1 MKIDIFKEKYLDL
14 LIINNTSISYF
25 KITQEK
31 TKIKVLKS
39 ERVEAKIFS
48 QGVFYFT
55 NLEPALQV
63 ILKKH
68 KLTELGIILNL
79 PNIIFQKINL
89 AGTTGVKEALFNY
102 LKTNFPLPI
111 EKYSLFY
118 KQEKYK
124 SLPTLST
131 FNVFLI
137 SREIIDSLLAVIEK
151 YGLIPI
157 FISPSVE
164 IFFQYLLN
172 KTLLDFNEE
181 YLIFLLEENNLL
193 AFLIRNLRLEKVI
206 LEEYDP
212 EKINLDLLIS
222 RIYDFLKSEL
232 KPTTK
237 IIFFMEKKDFP
248 EIVQQKIFFPAPTI
262 NVFLEGGYFAFNNV
276 LAGKQIIDFSPLKNY
291 TAYFLNRVP
300 SIVVFL
306 FIYLFIL
313 SFLISISF
321 FVFQNIFTKESR
333 KLASQIPSLSFKENL
348 QNQLEILKKIA
359 SELKPDL
366 FFKFSSLEK
375 IKNLPGFESLN
386 FSSQGMVFSLKVED
400 KEAEKIK
407 FQISRDFPNSK
418 LIEESTMENKVLLKY
433 SF

>member
-39 ERVEAKIFS
+39 ERVEARIFS

-79 PNIIFQKINL
+79 PNIIFQRITL
-89 AGTTGVKEALFNY
+89 AGTTGVKEALLNY

-124 SLPTLST
+124 ALPTLST

-137 SREIIDSLLAVIEK
+137 SKEIIDSLLAVIEK

-164 IFFQYLLN
+164 IFFQYLLH
-172 KTLLDFNEE
+172 KTVLDFNEE
-181 YLIFLLEENNLL
+181 YLIFLLEENTLL
-193 AFLIRNLRLEKVI
+193 AFLIRSLRLEKVI
-206 LEEYDP
+206 LEEYNP
-212 EKINLDLLIS
+212 EKINFDLLIS
-222 RIYDFLKSEL
+222 RIYDFLKPEL

-237 IIFFMEKKDFP
+237 IIFFMEKRDFP
-248 EIVQQKIFFPAPTI
+248 EIVQQKMFFPSPTI

-276 LAGKQIIDFSPLKNY
+276 LAEKQIIDFSPLKNY
-291 TAYFLNRVP
+291 TAYFLNRLP
-300 SIVVFL
+300 SIIIFL
-306 FIYLFIL
+306 SVYLL
-313 SFLISISF
+313 ALLFLISISF
-321 FVFQNIFTKESR
+321 FVFQNIFKKES
-333 KLASQIPSLSFKENL
+333 KSLASEIKTISPKENV
-348 QNQLEILKKIA
+348 QAQLENLKKIT
-359 SELKPDL
+359 SELNQDL
-366 FFKFSSLEK
+366 FSKFSSLEK

-386 FSSQGMVFSLKVED
+386 FSSQSLVFSLKVED

-407 FQISRDFPNSK
+407 FQISQDFPNSK
-418 LIEESTMENKVLLKY
+418 LIEETTMENMVLLKY

>member
-1 MKIDIFKEKYLDL
+1 MKIDIFKEKYFDL
-14 LIINNTSISYF
+14 LIINSRSLGYF

-31 TKIKVLKS
+31 TKIKILKS

-79 PNIIFQKINL
+79 PNIIFQRITL
-89 AGTTGVKEALFNY
+89 AGTTGVKEALLNY

-124 SLPTLST
+124 ALPTLST

-137 SREIIDSLLAVIEK
+137 SKEIIDSLLAVIEK

-164 IFFQYLLN
+164 IFFQYLLH
-172 KTLLDFNEE
+172 KTILDFNEE
-181 YLIFLLEENNLL
+181 YLIFLLEENTLL

-206 LEEYDP
+206 LEEYNP
-212 EKINLDLLIS
+212 AKINLDLLIS
-222 RIYDFLKSEL
+222 RIYDFLKPEL
-232 KPTTK
+232 KSTTK
-237 IIFFMEKKDFP
+237 IIFFTEKKDFP
-248 EIVQQKIFFPAPTI
+248 EIVQQKMFFPSPPI
-262 NVFLEGGYFAFNNV
+262 NVFLEGGYFAFMNV
-276 LAGKQIIDFSPLKNY
+276 FAEKQIIDFSPLKNY
-291 TAYFLNRVP
+291 TAYFLNRLP
-300 SIVVFL
+300 SIIIFL
-306 FIYLFIL
+306 SVYLFIL
-313 SFLISISF
+313 LFLISISF
-321 FVFQNIFTKESR
+321 FSFQSIFKKEIK
-333 KLASQIPSLSFKENL
+333 KLSAEIKTISSKEDV
-348 QNQLEILKKIA
+348 QAQLENLKKIT
-359 SELKPDL
+359 SELNQNL
-366 FFKFSSLEK
+366 FFKFSSLKK

-386 FSSQGMVFSLKVED
+386 FSSGGFVFSLRVEN
-400 KEAEKIK
+400 KNVEKIK
-407 FQISRDFPNSK
+407 FQISREFPNSK
-418 LIEESTMENKVLLKY
+418 LIEETVMENKVLLKY

>member
-14 LIINNTSISYF
+14 LIINNTSIIYF

-68 KLTELGIILNL
+68 QLTELGIILNL
-79 PNIIFQKINL
+79 PNIVFQRINL
-89 AGTTGVKEALFNY
+89 TTATAVKEALLNY

-124 SLPTLST
+124 ALPTLST

-137 SREIIDSLLAVIEK
+137 SKEIIDSLLAVVEK

-157 FISPSVE
+157 FISPSIE

-172 KTLLDFNEE
+172 KTFLDFNEE
-181 YLIFLLEENNLL
+181 YLIFLLEENTLL

-222 RIYDFLKSEL
+222 RIYNFLKPEL
-232 KPTTK
+232 QPTTK
-237 IIFFMEKKDFP
+237 IIFFMEKRDFP
-248 EIVQQKIFFPAPTI
+248 EITQQKMFFPSPAI
-262 NVFLEGGYFAFNNV
+262 NVFIEGGYFAFMNV
-276 LAGKQIIDFSPLKNY
+276 LAEKQIIDFSPLKNY
-291 TAYFLNRVP
+291 TAYFLNRLP
-300 SIVVFL
+300 SIIIFL
-306 FIYLFIL
+306 SLYLLIL
-313 SFLISISF
+313 LFLISISF
-321 FVFQNIFTKESR
+321 FVFQNIFKREDK
-333 KLASQIPSLSFKENL
+333 KLASEIKTISPKKDVQV
-348 QNQLEILKKIA
+348 QLENLKKITLDL
-359 SELKPDL
+359 SPDL
-366 FFKFSSLEK
+366 FSKFSSLEK
-375 IKNLPGFESLN
+375 IKNLRGFESLN
-386 FSSQGMVFSLKVED
+386 LSSQRMVFSLKVEN

-407 FQISRDFPNSK
+407 FQISQDFPNSK
-418 LIEESTMENKVLLKY
+418 LIEETTMENKVILKY

>member
-1 MKIDIFKEKYLDL
+1 MKIDIFNEKYFDL
-14 LIINNTSISYF
+14 LIINGSGLSYF

-55 NLEPALQV
+55 NLETALQV

-79 PNIIFQKINL
+79 PNIIFQRITL
-89 AGTTGVKEALFNY
+89 AGTTGAKEALLNY

-124 SLPTLST
+124 ALPTLST

-137 SREIIDSLLAVIEK
+137 SKEIIDSLLAVIEK

-172 KTLLDFNEE
+172 KTILDFNEE
-181 YLIFLLEENNLL
+181 YLIFLLEKNTLL

-206 LEEYDP
+206 LEEYNP
-212 EKINLDLLIS
+212 AKINLDLLIS
-222 RIYDFLKSEL
+222 RIYDFLKPEL

-248 EIVQQKIFFPAPTI
+248 EITQQKMFFPSPTI

-276 LAGKQIIDFSPLKNY
+276 LAEKQIIDFSPLKNY
-291 TAYFLNRVP
+291 TAYFLNRLP
-300 SIVVFL
+300 SIII
-306 FIYLFIL
+306 FISMYLLIL
-313 SFLISISF
+313 LFLISISF
-321 FVFQNIFTKESR
+321 LVFHNIFKKEGE
-333 KLASQIPSLSFKENL
+333 KLASEIKTISPKEDVVA
-348 QNQLEILKKIA
+348 QLENFKKIT
-359 SELKPDL
+359 SEINQIL
-366 FFKFSSLEK
+366 FLKFSSLEK
-375 IKNLPGFESLN
+375 IKNLSGFESLN
-386 FSSQGMVFSLKVED
+386 FSSGGFVFSLKVED
-400 KEAEKIK
+400 EEAEKIK
-407 FQISRDFPNSK
+407 FQISQDFPNSK
-418 LIEESTMENKVLLKY
+418 LIEETTMENMVLLKY

>member
-1 MKIDIFKEKYLDL
+1 MKIDIFNEKYFDL
-14 LIINNTSISYF
+14 LIINGSNISYF

-39 ERVEAKIFS
+39 ERVEVKIFS
-48 QGVFYFT
+48 QGVFYFA

-79 PNIIFQKINL
+79 PNIIFQRINL
-89 AGTTGVKEALFNY
+89 TGAIGAKEALLNY

-124 SLPTLST
+124 ALPTLST

-137 SREIIDSLLAVIEK
+137 SKEIIDSLLAVIEK
-151 YGLIPI
+151 YSLIPI

-172 KTLLDFNEE
+172 KTILDFNEE
-181 YLIFLLEENNLL
+181 YLIFLLEENTLL

-212 EKINLDLLIS
+212 AKINLNLLIS
-222 RIYDFLKSEL
+222 RIYDFLKPEL

-248 EIVQQKIFFPAPTI
+248 EITQQKMFFPSPTI
-262 NVFLEGGYFAFNNV
+262 NVFLEGGYFAFNSV
-276 LAGKQIIDFSPLKNY
+276 LAEKQIIDFSPLKNY
-291 TAYFLNRVP
+291 TAYFLNRLP
-300 SIVVFL
+300 SIVIFL
-306 FIYLFIL
+306 SAYLLIL
-313 SFLISISF
+313 LFLISSSF
-321 FVFQNIFTKESR
+321 LVFQSIFKKESK
-333 KLASQIPSLSFKENL
+333 KLASEIKTITPEEDVQV
-348 QNQLEILKKIA
+348 QLENLKKIT
-359 SELKPDL
+359 SKINLDI
-366 FFKFSSLEK
+366 FYKFSYLEK

-386 FSSQGMVFSLKVED
+386 FSSQRAVFSLKIENQ
-400 KEAEKIK
+400 EAEKIK
-407 FQISRDFPNSK
+407 FQISKNFPHSK
-418 LIEESTMENKVLLKY
+418 LIEENTVENKVLLKY

>member
-14 LIINNTSISYF
+14 LIINNTNISYF

-39 ERVEAKIFS
+39 EMVETKIFS

-68 KLTELGIILNL
+68 QLTELGIILNL
-79 PNIIFQKINL
+79 PNIVFQRINL
-89 AGTTGVKEALFNY
+89 TTATTVKEALLNY
-102 LKTNFPLPI
+102 LKTNFPFPI

-118 KQEKYK
+118 KQERYK
-124 SLPTLST
+124 ALPTLST

-137 SREIIDSLLAVIEK
+137 SKEIIDSLLSVVQK

-157 FISPSVE
+157 FISPSIE

-172 KTLLDFNEE
+172 KTFLDFNEE
-181 YLIFLLEENNLL
+181 YLIFLLEENTLL

-206 LEEYDP
+206 LKEYDP
-212 EKINLDLLIS
+212 EKINLDLIIS
-222 RIYDFLKSEL
+222 RIYNFLKPEL
-232 KPTTK
+232 QPTTK
-237 IIFFMEKKDFP
+237 IIFFMEKRDFP
-248 EIVQQKIFFPAPTI
+248 EITQQKMFFSSPTI
-262 NVFLEGGYFAFNNV
+262 NVFLEGGYFAFMNI
-276 LAGKQIIDFSPLKNY
+276 LAEKQIIDFSPLKNY
-291 TAYFLNRVP
+291 TAYFLNRLP
-300 SIVVFL
+300 AIVIFL
-306 FIYLFIL
+306 SAYLLIL
-313 SFLISISF
+313 LFLISISF
-321 FVFQNIFTKESR
+321 FVFQNIFKKEN
-333 KLASQIPSLSFKENL
+333 KNLASEIKTISPKEDVGA
-348 QNQLEILKKIA
+348 QLENLKKIT
-359 SELKPDL
+359 SEINPD
-366 FFKFSSLEK
+366 FFSKFSSLEK

-386 FSSQGMVFSLKVED
+386 FSSQGLVFSLKVEN

-407 FQISRDFPNSK
+407 FQISHDFSNSK
-418 LIEESTMENKVLLKY
+418 LIEESILENKVLLKY

>member
-1 MKIDIFKEKYLDL
+1 MKIDIFKAKYFDL
-14 LIINNTSISYF
+14 LIINGSNISYF

-39 ERVEAKIFS
+39 EKVEAKIFS

-79 PNIIFQKINL
+79 PNIIFQRITL
-89 AGTTGVKEALFNY
+89 TGTTGVKEALLNY

-124 SLPTLST
+124 DLPTLST

-137 SREIIDSLLAVIEK
+137 SKEIIDSLLAVIEK

-172 KTLLDFNEE
+172 KTILDFNEE
-181 YLIFLLEENNLL
+181 YLVFLLEENTLL

-248 EIVQQKIFFPAPTI
+248 EIVQQKMFFPSPTI
-262 NVFLEGGYFAFNNV
+262 NVFLEGGYFVFNNV
-276 LAGKQIIDFSPLKNY
+276 LAEKQIIDFSPLKNY
-291 TAYFLNRVP
+291 TAYFLNRLP
-300 SIVVFL
+300 SIIIFL
-306 FIYLFIL
+306 SMYLLIL
-313 SFLISISF
+313 LFLISISF
-321 FVFQNIFTKESR
+321 FVFQNIFKKESK
-333 KLASQIPSLSFKENL
+333 KLASEIKTISPNENIKT
-348 QNQLEILKKIA
+348 QLENFTKIT
-359 SELKPDL
+359 SEINPNL
-366 FFKFSSLEK
+366 FSKFSSLEK
-375 IKNLPGFESLN
+375 IKNLPGFEFLN
-386 FSSQGMVFSLKVED
+386 FSSQGIVFSLRVED

-407 FQISRDFPNSK
+407 FQISQDFPNSK
-418 LIEESTMENKVLLKY
+418 LIEESTVENKVLLKY

>member
-31 TKIKVLKS
+31 TKIKVLIS
-39 ERVEAKIFS
+39 ERVETKIFS

-79 PNIIFQKINL
+79 PNIIFQRINL

-124 SLPTLST
+124 ALPTLST

-137 SREIIDSLLAVIEK
+137 SKEVIDSLLAVIEK
-151 YGLIPI
+151 YDLIPI

-172 KTLLDFNEE
+172 KALLDFNEE

-276 LAGKQIIDFSPLKNY
+276 LAEKQIIDFSPLKNY

-306 FIYLFIL
+306 SIYLFIL

>member
-39 ERVEAKIFS
+39 EKVEAKIFS

-124 SLPTLST
+124 ALPTLST

-137 SREIIDSLLAVIEK
+137 SKEVIDSLLAVIEK
-151 YGLIPI
+151 YDLIPI

-172 KTLLDFNEE
+172 KALLDFNEE
-181 YLIFLLEENNLL
+181 YLIFLLEENTLL
-193 AFLIRNLRLEKVI
+193 AFLISNLRLERVI
-206 LEEYDP
+206 LEEYNP
-212 EKINLDLLIS
+212 GKIDLDLLIS

-237 IIFFMEKKDFP
+237 IIFFMEKKDFS

-276 LAGKQIIDFSPLKNY
+276 LAEKQIIDFSPLKNY

-306 FIYLFIL
+306 SIYLFIL

>member
-79 PNIIFQKINL
+79 PNIIFQRINL
-89 AGTTGVKEALFNY
+89 VGTTGVKEALLNY

-118 KQEKYK
+118 KREKYK

-172 KTLLDFNEE
+172 KALLDFNEE
-181 YLIFLLEENNLL
+181 YLIFLLEENTLL
-193 AFLIRNLRLEKVI
+193 ALLISNLRLERVI
-206 LEEYDP
+206 LEEYNP
-212 EKINLDLLIS
+212 EKIGLDLLIS

-276 LAGKQIIDFSPLKNY
+276 LAEKQIIDFSPLKNY

-306 FIYLFIL
+306 SIYLFIL

>member
-1 MKIDIFKEKYLDL
+1 MIIDIFKEKYLDL

-39 ERVEAKIFS
+39 EKVEAKIFS

-79 PNIIFQKINL
+79 PNIIFQRINL
-89 AGTTGVKEALFNY
+89 TGTTGVKEALLNY

-124 SLPTLST
+124 TLPTLSS
-131 FNVFLI
+131 FNVFLV
-137 SREIIDSLLAVIEK
+137 SKEIIDSLLAVIEK
-151 YGLIPI
+151 YNLIPI

-164 IFFQYLLN
+164 IFFQYLLS
-172 KTLLDFNEE
+172 KTILSFNEE
-181 YLIFLLEENNLL
+181 YLIFLLEENTLL
-193 AFLIRNLRLEKVI
+193 VFLIRNLRLEKVI

-222 RIYDFLKSEL
+222 RIYNFFKPEL
-232 KPTTK
+232 QSTTK
-237 IIFFMEKKDFP
+237 IIFFMEKRDFL
-248 EIVQQKIFFPAPTI
+248 EITQQKIFFPSPTI
-262 NVFLEGGYFAFNNV
+262 NVFLEGSYFAFMNV
-276 LAGKQIIDFSPLKNY
+276 FAEKQIIDFSPLKNY
-291 TAYFLNRVP
+291 TAYFLNRLP

-306 FIYLFIL
+306 STYLLIL
-313 SFLISISF
+313 LFLISISF
-321 FVFQNIFTKESR
+321 FVFQNIFKKESK
-333 KLASQIPSLSFKENL
+333 KLASEIKTIAPNENIKT
-348 QNQLEILKKIA
+348 QLENFTKIT
-359 SELKPDL
+359 SEINPDL
-366 FFKFSSLEK
+366 FSKFSSLDK

-386 FSSQGMVFSLKVED
+386 FSSQGMIFSLMVEN

-407 FQISRDFPNSK
+407 FQISQDFPNSK
-418 LIEESTMENKVLLKY
+418 LIEETTLDNKVLLKY

>member
-1 MKIDIFKEKYLDL
+1 MKIDIFKEKYFDL
-14 LIINNTSISYF
+14 LIINSRGLSYF

-31 TKIKVLKS
+31 TKIKILKS
-39 ERVEAKIFS
+39 ERVEARIFS

-79 PNIIFQKINL
+79 PNIIFQRITL
-89 AGTTGVKEALFNY
+89 AGVTGAKEALLNY

-124 SLPTLST
+124 ALPALST

-137 SREIIDSLLAVIEK
+137 SKEIIDSLLAVIEK

-164 IFFQYLLN
+164 IFFQYLLH
-172 KTLLDFNEE
+172 KTILDFNEE
-181 YLIFLLEENNLL
+181 YLVFLLEENTLL

-222 RIYDFLKSEL
+222 RIYDFLKPEL
-232 KPTTK
+232 KTTTK
-237 IIFFMEKKDFP
+237 IIFFMEKRDFP
-248 EIVQQKIFFPAPTI
+248 EIVQQKMFFPSPTI

-276 LAGKQIIDFSPLKNY
+276 LAEKQIIDFSPLKNY
-291 TAYFLNRVP
+291 TAYFLNRLP
-300 SIVVFL
+300 SIIIFL
-306 FIYLFIL
+306 STYLFVL
-313 SFLISISF
+313 LFLISISF
-321 FVFQNIFTKESR
+321 FVFQNIFKKESK
-333 KLASQIPSLSFKENL
+333 KLVSEIKTISPKEDIMS
-348 QNQLEILKKIA
+348 QLENFKKIT
-359 SELKPDL
+359 SEINPDL
-366 FFKFSSLEK
+366 FSKFSSLKK

-386 FSSQGMVFSLKVED
+386 FSSQGTIFSLRVENKD
-400 KEAEKIK
+400 VEKIK
-407 FQISRDFPNSK
+407 FQISQEFPNSK
-418 LIEESTMENKVLLKY
+418 LIEETVMENKVLLKY

>member
-1 MKIDIFKEKYLDL
+1 MKIDIFKEKYFDL
-14 LIINNTSISYF
+14 LIINSRGLSYF

-31 TKIKVLKS
+31 TKIKILKS
-39 ERVEAKIFS
+39 ERVEARIFS

-79 PNIIFQKINL
+79 PNIIFQRITL
-89 AGTTGVKEALFNY
+89 AGATGAKEALLNY

-124 SLPTLST
+124 ALSTLST

-137 SREIIDSLLAVIEK
+137 SKEIIESLLAVIEK

-164 IFFQYLLN
+164 IFFQYLLH
-172 KTLLDFNEE
+172 KTILDFNEE
-181 YLIFLLEENNLL
+181 YLVFLLEENTLL

-222 RIYDFLKSEL
+222 RIYDFLKPEL
-232 KPTTK
+232 KTTTK
-237 IIFFMEKKDFP
+237 IIFFMEKRDFP
-248 EIVQQKIFFPAPTI
+248 EIVQQKMFFPSPTI

-276 LAGKQIIDFSPLKNY
+276 LAEKQIIDFSPLKNY
-291 TAYFLNRVP
+291 TAYFLNRLP
-300 SIVVFL
+300 SIIIFL
-306 FIYLFIL
+306 SIYLLIL
-313 SFLISISF
+313 LFLISVSF
-321 FVFQNIFTKESR
+321 FVFQNIFKKEGK
-333 KLASQIPSLSFKENL
+333 KLASEIKTISPKEDIMS
-348 QNQLEILKKIA
+348 QLENFKKII
-359 SELKPDL
+359 SEINPDL
-366 FFKFSSLEK
+366 FSKFSSLKK
-375 IKNLPGFESLN
+375 IKNLPGFESLT
-386 FSSQGMVFSLKVED
+386 FSSQGTIFSLRVENKD
-400 KEAEKIK
+400 VEKIK
-407 FQISRDFPNSK
+407 FQISQEFPNSK

>member
-31 TKIKVLKS
+31 TKIKVLVS

-79 PNIIFQKINL
+79 PNIIFQRINL

-124 SLPTLST
+124 ALPTLST

-137 SREIIDSLLAVIEK
+137 SKEVIDSLLAVIEK

-172 KTLLDFNEE
+172 KALLDFNEE
-181 YLIFLLEENNLL
+181 YLIFLLEENTLL
-193 AFLIRNLRLEKVI
+193 AFLISNLRLERVI
-206 LEEYDP
+206 LEEYNP
-212 EKINLDLLIS
+212 EKIDLDLLIS

-276 LAGKQIIDFSPLKNY
+276 LAEKQIIDFSPLKNY

-306 FIYLFIL
+306 SIYLFIL

-407 FQISRDFPNSK
+407 FQISQDFPNSK
-418 LIEESTMENKVLLKY
+418 LIEESTMENMVLLKY

>member
-79 PNIIFQKINL
+79 PNIIFQRINL
-89 AGTTGVKEALFNY
+89 VGTTGVKEALLNY

-118 KQEKYK
+118 KREKYK

-137 SREIIDSLLAVIEK
+137 SREIIDSLLAVIDK

-172 KTLLDFNEE
+172 KALLDFNEE
-181 YLIFLLEENNLL
+181 YLIFLLEENTLL
-193 AFLIRNLRLEKVI
+193 ALLISNLRLERVI
-206 LEEYDP
+206 LEEYNP
-212 EKINLDLLIS
+212 EKIGLDLLIS

-276 LAGKQIIDFSPLKNY
+276 LAEKQIIDFSPLKNY

-306 FIYLFIL
+306 SIYLFIL

-386 FSSQGMVFSLKVED
+386 FSSQGMFFSLKVED

>member
-1 MKIDIFKEKYLDL
+1 MKIDIFKEKYFDL
-14 LIINNTSISYF
+14 LIINSRGLSYF

-31 TKIKVLKS
+31 TKIKILKS
-39 ERVEAKIFS
+39 ERVEARIFS

-79 PNIIFQKINL
+79 PNIIFQRITL
-89 AGTTGVKEALFNY
+89 AGVTGAKEALLNY

-124 SLPTLST
+124 ALPALST

-137 SREIIDSLLAVIEK
+137 SKEIIDSLLAVIEK

-164 IFFQYLLN
+164 IFFQYLLH
-172 KTLLDFNEE
+172 KTILDFNEE
-181 YLIFLLEENNLL
+181 YLVFLLEENTLL

-222 RIYDFLKSEL
+222 RIYDFLKPEL
-232 KPTTK
+232 KTTTK
-237 IIFFMEKKDFP
+237 IIFFMEKRDFP
-248 EIVQQKIFFPAPTI
+248 EIVQQKMFFPSPTI

-276 LAGKQIIDFSPLKNY
+276 FAEKQIIDFSPLKNY
-291 TAYFLNRVP
+291 TAYFLNRLP
-300 SIVVFL
+300 SIIIFL
-306 FIYLFIL
+306 SMYLFVL
-313 SFLISISF
+313 LFLISISF
-321 FVFQNIFTKESR
+321 FVFQNIFKKESK
-333 KLASQIPSLSFKENL
+333 KLVSEIKTISPKEDIMS
-348 QNQLEILKKIA
+348 QLENFKKIT
-359 SELKPDL
+359 SEINPDL
-366 FFKFSSLEK
+366 FSKFSSLKK

-386 FSSQGMVFSLKVED
+386 FSSQGTIFSLRVENKD
-400 KEAEKIK
+400 VEKIK
-407 FQISRDFPNSK
+407 FQISQEFPNSK
-418 LIEESTMENKVLLKY
+418 LIEETVMENKVLLKY

>member
-79 PNIIFQKINL
+79 PNIIFQRINL

-118 KQEKYK
+118 KQQKYK
-124 SLPTLST
+124 ALPTLST

-137 SREIIDSLLAVIEK
+137 SKEVIDSLLAVIEK

-181 YLIFLLEENNLL
+181 YLIFLLEENTLL
-193 AFLIRNLRLEKVI
+193 AFLISNLRLERVI
-206 LEEYDP
+206 LEEYNP
-212 EKINLDLLIS
+212 EKIDLDLLIS

-276 LAGKQIIDFSPLKNY
+276 LAEKQIIDFSPLKNY

-306 FIYLFIL
+306 SIYLFIL

-321 FVFQNIFTKESR
+321 FVFQNIFTKESK

-386 FSSQGMVFSLKVED
+386 FSSQGMVFSLRVEN

-418 LIEESTMENKVLLKY
+418 LIEESTMENMVLLKY